1 MLVVEIHV
9 TRRCRSLPCDGSPRN
24 LGAVLLVVC
33 AGAGAIV
40 GSWNNE
46 CVAKMINGWKT
57 AKKLDR
63 PFAPL
68 FVLPL
73 KTGDNGPIGIA
84 SCRVK
89 VYMRPAV
96 GRIHIVEP

>member
-24 LGAVLLVVC
+24 LGSIIIVVC
-33 AGAGAIV
+33 AGATI
-40 GSWNNE
+40 GSWYNE
-46 CVAKMINGWKT
+46 CVAKMIHGWKT
-57 AKKLDR
+57 AKELDR

-68 FVLPL
+68 FVLLL

-84 SCRVK
+84 SCRVI
-89 VYMRPAV
+89 VYMRPAI